1 MNRTL
6 EDIEDELDEL
16 QLSYIDEEDEFI
28 QLEIERKFTQRLLEA
43 TKLDG
48 IERIADGVTIHNWSR
63 EKALIEDD
71 E

>member
-1 MNRTL
+1 MNRNL

-16 QLSYIDEEDEFI
+16 QLSYIDEEDEFV

-48 IERIADGVTIHNWSR
+48 IERMADGVTIHNWVR
-63 EKALIEDD
+63 ETSSEFT
-71 E
+71 